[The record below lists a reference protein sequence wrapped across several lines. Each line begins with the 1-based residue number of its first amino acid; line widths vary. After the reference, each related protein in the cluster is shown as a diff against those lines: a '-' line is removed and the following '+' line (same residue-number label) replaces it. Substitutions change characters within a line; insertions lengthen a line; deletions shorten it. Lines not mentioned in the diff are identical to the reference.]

1 MHKRFHA
8 VLVLGISSFILQIA
22 AGDYDVLVRFL
33 EYNRD
38 RDFDCDGLF
47 VSGGECDVYFKVCLQ
62 PLSPEQMQTC
72 RGSDSDE
79 LDLENTYHLVFSRD

>member
-1 MHKRFHA
+1 MGSFTLDLIHVIFVTQKARSGVY
-8 VLVLGISSFILQIA
+8 VLRIPFQIA

-47 VSGGECDVYFKVCLQ
+47 VSGVECDVYFKVCLQ
-62 PLSPEQMQTC
+62 PLSPEQ
-72 RGSDSDE
+72 R
-79 LDLENTYHLVFSRD
+79 

>member
-1 MHKRFHA
+1 MGSFTLNLIHVIFVTQKARSGVY
-8 VLVLGISSFILQIA
+8 VLRIPFQIA

-62 PLSPEQMQTC
+62 PLSPEQM
-72 RGSDSDE
+72 
-79 LDLENTYHLVFSRD
+79 